1 LRSHQFQQHSNN
13 CLLYFD
19 ICSSPCLPACLFPRA
34 VSTFSTE
41 QQALALANDS
51 EYGLGGAVISA
62 DAERCKRVAE
72 GLECGIVWV
81 NCSQPCF
88 CQVSLPDHLWQASKH
103 TLYQLK
109 PLLSCLFATGIVT

>member
-1 LRSHQFQQHSNN
+1 MQSIQASATTALS
-13 CLLYFD
+13 L
-19 ICSSPCLPACLFPRA
+19 RA

-51 EYGLGGAVISA
+51 EYGLGGAVISG

-88 CQVSLPDHLWQASKH
+88 CQVRGGMQSGL
-103 TLYQLK
+103 
-109 PLLSCLFATGIVT
+109 